1 MSEDTAKS
9 GDSSKESNVDPPPL
23 SVDLP
28 LMRQITTT
36 FKQPHLPIDVL
47 LLTANK
53 KEFLACYKELKDPF
67 RCYYDGTGH
76 VYFSNFVGGRQ
87 AETVKVALMKCYQG
101 AVVPGGS
108 LTAVKNAASILKP
121 KAVISVGT
129 CSGLDPKNTKL
140 GDVVVSAKLTTRDM
154 RTYVSKRFLWVI
166 LHCDDGWIAPHHTV
180 KVHRGEFL
188 SGSELVRA
196 DWLRNIL
203 VKRYPEATAI
213 EIGGDGKCIMYIIAL
228 FLVILQDQFEKS
240 FLDLDTL
247 SFDI

>member
-1 MSEDTAKS
+1 MSEDAAKS
-9 GDSSKESNVDPPPL
+9 GDSSKESNVDLPPIR
-23 SVDLP
+23 VDLP
-28 LMRQITTT
+28 LVSQITTT

-67 RCYYDGTGH
+67 RCYFDGTGH

-87 AETVKVALMKCYQG
+87 ETVKVALMECYQG
-101 AVVPGGS
+101 AVVPSGS
-108 LTAVKNAASILKP
+108 LLAVKNAASILQP
-121 KAVISVGT
+121 KAVISVGI

-140 GDVVVSAKLTTRDM
+140 GDVVVSAKLTTREM

-166 LHCDDGWIAPHHTV
+166 LTCDNGWIAPHHTV

-188 SGSELVRA
+188 SGPELVRA
-196 DWLRNIL
+196 DWLRDAL
-203 VKRYPEATAI
+203 VKRHPKATAI
-213 EIGGDGKCIMYIIAL
+213 EIGGDGKYIIAL
-228 FLVILQDQFEKS
+228 FLMILQDQFEKS
-240 FLDLDTL
+240 FLDLETL